1 MITSYI
7 DDCLDVML
15 DDGLRDSRR
24 IGCVALHYGV
34 DLRDEGWG
42 DEGVQLGDVANV
54 DSEDV

>member
-1 MITSYI
+1 
-7 DDCLDVML
+7 ML